1 MKVLVIPDVHLK
13 PWIFEAAERLMREG
27 TAERAVCLMDIAD
40 DWDHQFDLD
49 LYRSTYDAA
58 IRFAKEFPDTLWCYG
73 NHDVSYVWEQPE
85 SGYSSI
91 AGALVRQ
98 KLEEL
103 RRALPEETQLG
114 FAHRIDK
121 VLFLHGGLTERFAQ
135 DYIPWAGDLDGVVQ
149 AINGMGEAELWLDTS
164 PLWHRPQYSFMRMYA
179 LRGVI
184 QVVGHTPVTKIE
196 QAGNVISC
204 DVFSTF
210 RNGRP
215 IGTRE
220 FLLIDTE
227 TGEFCGVK

>member
-103 RRALPEETQLG
+103 RKALPEETPRDRLEVCY
-114 FAHRIDK
+114 RR
-121 VLFLHGGLTERFAQ
+121 E
-135 DYIPWAGDLDGVVQ
+135 VQ
-149 AINGMGEAELWLDTS
+149 AGMTVRVE
-164 PLWHRPQYSFMRMYA
+164 YA
-179 LRGVI
+179 PRDGK
-184 QVVGHTPVTKIE
+184 H
-196 QAGNVISC
+196 
-204 DVFSTF
+204 DVFIRGEDGTLYGWMEMQ
-210 RNGRP
+210 GR
-215 IGTRE
+215 
-220 FLLIDTE
+220 
-227 TGEFCGVK
+227 